1 MPRIDKVRLDNYY
14 NSYPAKT
21 SSVKR
26 EGEELQGASS
36 VPEDKGVVYEPSS
49 IEQSRQAEKA
59 APKAEKKTDLGAI
72 NAEESERTIPELLK
86 EIGIRILSF
95 VRGILSS
102 IWNGP
107 DSKQEAPAGESS
119 EEPAGADVS
128 TVQQTAEVPA
138 ENTLDRIIAEHDL
151 DQLVRYVTENGEK
164 KPARSTDLLTI
175 YNRYG
180 RLNTIDPSDRKK
192 ILEGNFNDIQL

>member
-14 NSYPAKT
+14 NSYPTK
-21 SSVKR
+21 SSPVNR
-26 EGEELQGASS
+26 EGEESPGTAPVS
-36 VPEDKGVVYEPSS
+36 EEKGVIYEPSS
-49 IEQSRQAEKA
+49 TEQSRQTEKI
-59 APKAEKKTDLGAI
+59 PVSPEKKAELGAI

-86 EIGIRILSF
+86 ELGTRILSF

-107 DSKQEAPAGESS
+107 ASKQETDAGDNPEES
-119 EEPAGADVS
+119 AATNVS
-128 TVQQTAEVPA
+128 AVQQTVEEPK
-138 ENTLDRIIAEHDL
+138 ENILDQIIAEHDL

-192 ILEGNFNDIQL
+192 ILEGNFHDIQL